1 MKSRE
6 IIEGKLVQASQKH
19 THMKE
24 KLRLTFFYAAL
35 SLSDA
40 FSLQSE
46 GPFAAASFGAEL
58 ALFIMAETWK
68 VGSVEETR

>member
-1 MKSRE
+1 MKD
-6 IIEGKLVQASQKH
+6 
-19 THMKE
+19 
-24 KLRLTFFYAAL
+24 KLRLIFFVAL
-35 SLSDA
+35 SLSGA

-68 VGSVEETR
+68 VGKVKETR

>member
-24 KLRLTFFYAAL
+24 KLRLTFFAAL

-58 ALFIMAETWK
+58 ALFIMAKTWK